1 MVTIEV
7 RGPTGAGKTT
17 LIELLRRTL
26 IQNGYDKDL
35 VSVHGTEERD
45 YPTRNLDQCLGAI
58 KERREPIVIS
68 EVFAN
73 DGSLR
78 TYPSKRR
85 ADSV

>member
-1 MVTIEV
+1 MVVIEV
-7 RGPTGAGKTT
+7 RGPAGVGKTT
-17 LIELLRRTL
+17 LIEIIRRTL

-35 VSVHGTEERD
+35 ISVQGAEERD
-45 YPTRNLDQCLGAI
+45 YATRNVNQCLEAL

-73 DGSLR
+73 AGSLR

-85 ADSV
+85 SDSV